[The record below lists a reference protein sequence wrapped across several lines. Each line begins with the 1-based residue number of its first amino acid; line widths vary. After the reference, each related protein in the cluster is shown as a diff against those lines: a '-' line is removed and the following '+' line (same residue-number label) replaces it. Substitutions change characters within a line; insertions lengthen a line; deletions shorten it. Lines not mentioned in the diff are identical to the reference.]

1 MKKIIIGIILIIGV
15 LFFINLK
22 FNFINI
28 KIPFLNNSKEV
39 VITKEELGKNK
50 DLSKIITDI
59 KEKARKEDKTYMQEM
74 DGSISIVDK
83 KEADKFFKNLHKDP
97 EKFDQWRKANDGLII
112 ETDELNKYFP
122 MASGN

>member
-1 MKKIIIGIILIIGV
+1 
-15 LFFINLK
+15 
-22 FNFINI
+22 
-28 KIPFLNNSKEV
+28 
-39 VITKEELGKNK
+39 
-50 DLSKIITDI
+50 
-59 KEKARKEDKTYMQEM
+59 MQEM